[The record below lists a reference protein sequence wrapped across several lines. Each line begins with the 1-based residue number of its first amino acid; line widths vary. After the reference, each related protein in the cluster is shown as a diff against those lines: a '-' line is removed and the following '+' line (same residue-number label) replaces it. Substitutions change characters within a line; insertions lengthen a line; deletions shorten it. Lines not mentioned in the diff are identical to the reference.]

1 MADKSILLI
10 EDNPDDVLLIKMAF
24 KNNRL
29 SNDIVV
35 IDDGALVADY
45 FECKGSFSGRNK
57 YDLPELVLLDLKLPN
72 VSGLE
77 ILHYIRNNRLS
88 RLLPIIILTSSS
100 EEKDMI
106 NSYLN
111 GANSYV
117 RKPVDFSS
125 FMEAVKSLGLYW
137 LVINKTPEGTLP
149 DEQES

>member
-1 MADKSILLI
+1 MSNKSILLI

-29 SNDIVV
+29 SNEIVV
-35 IDDGALVADY
+35 IDDGALVSDY
-45 FECKGSFSGRNK
+45 FEGKGNFEGRNI

-77 ILHYIRNNRLS
+77 ILHYIRNNRLTK
-88 RLLPIIILTSSS
+88 LVPIIILTSSA

-117 RKPVDFSS
+117 RKPVEFSS

-137 LVINKTPEGTLP
+137 LVINKTPQGIIP
-149 DEQES
+149 DE

>member
-1 MADKSILLI
+1 MVEKSILLI

-45 FECKGSFSGRNK
+45 FEGKGSFSGRDK

-77 ILHYIRNNRLS
+77 ILQYIRNNRLS
-88 RLLPIIILTSSS
+88 RLVPIIILTSSS

-149 DEQES
+149 DE